1 MSIFGASK
9 LGNHSSFP
17 GPAVVGLAIFLL
29 AILSPGNLTG
39 QVLFGS
45 LTGNVTDP
53 SGGGVPGVHVQ
64 ALNQGTNVKSDVSTD
79 DHGVYRFTD
88 LQPGMYAVTVNA
100 TSFKTVNET
109 NIQVQPGVVRRV
121 DVQLQIAT
129 TSETVSVSADA
140 VALQTDRGDIHT
152 EITNTEVEQLP
163 YNGTEGKNFQSL
175 LLLEPGTATTAG
187 TGEANSAAGN
197 PQRAI
202 TVFQNGTSSQG
213 NNTRIDGAVDA
224 YPWLPVNIAYVPSP
238 EAIQTVSVSSNAY
251 DAEQGM
257 AGGAAVNV
265 AIKSGTNQLHGS
277 FFERNTNNDF
287 DAINNYFS
295 HPGRLSKNIQNQF
308 GFTLG
313 GPVWIPKLYNG
324 KNKLFWFMS
333 YESTRQVQFASDTNL
348 TLPTAAMRSGDF
360 SATGVTI
367 YDPTTGNSDGT
378 GRIPFSS
385 NGVQNVIPASRI
397 SPAAATLT
405 ALLPALTR
413 PNSFTNNY
421 DAYGHTTYTVDR
433 YDWKVNYNPT
443 DKAMTWGRYSISPMD
458 IFAPLVL
465 GPVAGGDAF
474 NGGNPGHAGGRVQVV
489 AAGLTYTASPT
500 LVFDGNAGY
509 TRQNIGANGD
519 EQNGDYGTDTLH
531 IPGTNGPGLNY
542 QGVPGFQVAG
552 IANIG
557 NTNTGSPFQ
566 FRDNQ
571 YTADLNVTKIKG
583 PHNIRTGF
591 EYVHSALNHFQP
603 QGGTFGTARGTFGF
617 DGTLTAL
624 KGGALVNPG
633 NIPANS
639 WAQFL
644 LGFPSETGKVT
655 QVNNPIALRFST
667 WAAYV
672 RDSWQVS
679 SKLTVDYGL
688 RWEYYPIY
696 SHDHYGAVRFD
707 PATKNIYVGGENGV
721 PWDAYSS
728 ASKKGFGPRI
738 GVAYRLTEKTVL
750 RSGYGIS
757 TDPDNM
763 RNQRNQYPAIV
774 NQVYQPQNTYQFI
787 SYAGVPNSD
796 GSTRVS
802 LADGIPLPTYPTIS
816 VGIIKPSTTSS
827 PTTYLP
833 STSTVTFPSYFNRGY
848 YQSYNFTIEHQF
860 SSTLLAQV
868 GYVGTHGVRIDMGVN
883 INGSAP
889 GTGTAGRQ
897 LYPYVTSDMN
907 EYEPF
912 GFMTYNALQ
921 ASVRKSIGA
930 SIIGASYTFS
940 KAIDNINGDND
951 DGTLW
956 RAYPVSFNLDKQ
968 ISGFDRPHNFQ
979 AYWVYNLPFGKGHT
993 WVNHGWA
1000 SYIVGNW
1007 QLAGTLSRE
1016 SGLPF
1021 GVGTSASINAG
1032 GQGTSANQINPV
1044 VQIYGGHDPNHP
1056 YFDGSAF
1063 ANPPPN
1069 TLGTTGHY
1077 LGGLFG
1083 PGLFQ
1088 MNATVSRIFPFKEG
1102 KINFQL
1108 QAEAYNLTNTVV
1120 FANPGTTTGGTAN
1133 CCWTTNASGVTNYNN
1148 FGVITGTQ
1156 STPRYLVVAGYLRF

>member
-1 MSIFGASK
+1 MSISQTQGVSCFTS
-9 LGNHSSFP
+9 LSRSLP
-17 GPAVVGLAIFLL
+17 IVLLL
-29 AILSPGNLTG
+29 ALVLAASAAKG
-39 QVLFGS
+39 QVLYGS

-53 SGGGVPGVHVQ
+53 SGAAVSGVVVQ
-64 ALNQGTNVKSDVSTD
+64 ALDQETNIKRETKTD

-88 LQPGMYAVTVNA
+88 LQPGLYTVTVA
-100 TSFKTVNET
+100 APSFQTFSET
-109 NIQVQPGVVRRV
+109 GVQVQANGVRRV
-121 DVQLQIAT
+121 DVQFQL
-129 TSETVSVSADA
+129 STVSQKVEVAANA
-140 VALQTDRGDIHT
+140 VVLQTDKGDIHT
-152 EITNTEVEQLP
+152 VISKTEVEQLP

-175 LLLEPGTATTAG
+175 LLLQPGTATPPSG
-187 TGEANSAAGN
+187 NGEANSAAGN

-202 TVFQNGTSSQG
+202 TVFQNGTSSQAD
-213 NNTRIDGAVDA
+213 NTRIDGAVDA

-238 EAIQTVSVSSNAY
+238 EAIQTIDVSTNAY

-287 DAINNYFS
+287 SAVNNYFS
-295 HPGRLSKNIQNQF
+295 HPGRLAKNIQNQF

-313 GPVWIPKLYNG
+313 GPVWIPKIYNG

-333 YESTRQVQFASDTNL
+333 YESTRQVQFASDPNL
-348 TLPTAAMRSGDF
+348 TLPTAAMRGGDF

-367 YDPTTGNSDGT
+367 YDPLTGNANGT
-378 GRIPFSS
+378 GRTPFP
-385 NGVQNVIPASRI
+385 GNVIPANRI
-397 SPAAATLT
+397 APASATLT

-413 PNSFTNNY
+413 TGQYVNNY
-421 DAYGHTTYTVDR
+421 DAYGSTTYTVDR

-443 DKAMTWGRYSISPMD
+443 DKAMLWGRYSISPMD

-465 GPVAGGDAF
+465 GKAGGDAF
-474 NGGNPGHAGGRVQVV
+474 NGGNPGHAGGRVQVA

-500 LVFDGNAGY
+500 LVFDGNVGY
-509 TRQNIGANGD
+509 TRQNIGADGD
-519 EQNGDYGTDTLH
+519 PQDGDYGLDVLH
-531 IPGTNGPGLNY
+531 IPGTNGVGPNY
-542 QGVPGFQVAG
+542 EGIPGFQVAG
-552 IANIG
+552 VANIG

-571 YTADLNVTKIKG
+571 YTTDFNATKITG
-583 PHNIRTGF
+583 PHNIRAGF

-617 DGTLTAL
+617 DGSLTAL
-624 KGGALVNPG
+624 KGGAAINP
-633 NIPANS
+633 NNLPANS

-667 WAAYV
+667 WAFYV
-672 RDSWQVS
+672 RDNWQVS
-679 SKLTVDYGL
+679 SKLTFDYGL

-707 PATKNIYVGGENGV
+707 PATDNIYIGGEGGV
-721 PWDAYSS
+721 PGNAYSS
-728 ASKKGFGPRI
+728 ASKKGFGPRL
-738 GVAYRLTEKTVL
+738 GAAYRLTEKTVV
-750 RSGYGIS
+750 RAGYGIS

-774 NQVYQPQNTYQFI
+774 NQVYQPANTYQFV

-796 GSTRVS
+796 GATRVS
-802 LADGIPLPTYPTIS
+802 LADGVPSPTFPNIS
-816 VGIIKPSTTSS
+816 VGIIKPSTTAS

-833 STSTVTFPSYFNRGY
+833 STSTSTFPSYFNRGY
-848 YQSYNFTIEHQF
+848 YESWNFTLEHQF
-860 SSTLLAQV
+860 SPTLLAQV

-883 INGSAP
+883 INGAAP
-889 GTGTAGRQ
+889 GSGTAGRQ
-897 LYPYVTSDMN
+897 LYPYLTSDLN
-907 EYEPF
+907 DYEPF
-912 GFMTYNALQ
+912 GDMTYNALQ
-921 ASVRKSIGA
+921 ATVKKRIGS

-951 DGTLW
+951 DGTIW
-956 RAYPVSFNLDKQ
+956 RAYPVSYALDKQ
-968 ISGFDRPHNFQ
+968 ISGFDRPNNFQ
-979 AYWVYNLPFGKGHT
+979 FYYVYDLPFGRGHT
-993 WVNHGWA
+993 WLNHGFA

-1007 QLAGTLSRE
+1007 ELSGTLSRE

-1021 GVGTSASINAG
+1021 GVGTTSTLNAG
-1032 GQGTSANQINPV
+1032 GQANSANQINPV
-1044 VQIYGGHDPNHP
+1044 VQIYGGHDPSHP
-1056 YFDGSAF
+1056 YFNGAAF
-1063 ANPPPN
+1063 ANPPN
-1069 TLGTTGHY
+1069 NVLGTTGHY
-1077 LGGLFG
+1077 LGGVFG
-1083 PGLFQ
+1083 PGLFAW
-1088 MNATVSRIFPFKEG
+1088 NASISRIFPFKEG
-1102 KINFQL
+1102 RINFEL
-1108 QAEAYNLTNTVV
+1108 RGEAYNLTNTPI

-1133 CCWTTNASGVTNYNN
+1133 CCWTTGANGATNYNN